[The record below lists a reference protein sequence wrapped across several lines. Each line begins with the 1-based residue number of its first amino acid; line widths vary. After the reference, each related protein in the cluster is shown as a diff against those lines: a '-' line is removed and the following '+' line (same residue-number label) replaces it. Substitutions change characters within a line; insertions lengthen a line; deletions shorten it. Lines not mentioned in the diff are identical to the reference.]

1 MKKLYISLLSFLLI
15 NVAIFAQNISSFDS
29 LQLDEDSYWNGITSS
44 YGSHVTELTD
54 SIFTF
59 KNRFSRSDFGYGLYE
74 SWSGFS
80 YSSSGNDST
89 AGYTNDYSAITAG
102 GAFGSSNYGIFFTE
116 SSKDTIK
123 LSQTAKLDSVFIT
136 NSTYAYLSMK
146 DGDMFAKKF
155 GGDDGTEED
164 WFLLTIRGLKNG
176 VATDTIEFYLADF
189 RSVNNDEDYIINE
202 WTKVDLSVLD
212 SVDMLELSLS
222 SSDVGDWGMNTPSY
236 FCIDNLS
243 GADFEDFTYIS
254 GEYWKGKTALFGSYP
269 STFTDG
275 LATFPNTYSVS
286 DYGYGISEAWNG
298 FIYSSM
304 KDDTTA
310 GFMNQY
316 SAYPAM
322 GADSSSVYAVCYNR
336 SGSDTVSLSSATALT
351 GAYFTNAT
359 YPYLSMKNGDAFAK
373 KFGGADGTDED
384 WFKLNIIGLNN
395 GTITDTVEFY
405 LADFRSADNAED
417 YLVDEWEWV
426 DFSELGAV
434 DKIVFSL
441 SSSDVGQWGMNT
453 PAYFCM
459 DNLNGQIPTSIN
471 TPTIITDNFRV
482 YPNPFASRITIN
494 GTDEIRNVRIYNIS
508 GKIVEQVQVSNGR
521 TEIELS
527 LDDLKAGIYFIQIE
541 NARNTI
547 IKKVIKQ

>member
-1 MKKLYISLLSFLLI
+1 
-15 NVAIFAQNISSFDS
+15 
-29 LQLDEDSYWNGITSS
+29 
-44 YGSHVTELTD
+44 
-54 SIFTF
+54 
-59 KNRFSRSDFGYGLYE
+59 
-74 SWSGFS
+74 
-80 YSSSGNDST
+80 
-89 AGYTNDYSAITAG
+89 
-102 GAFGSSNYGIFFTE
+102 
-116 SSKDTIK
+116 
-123 LSQTAKLDSVFIT
+123 
-136 NSTYAYLSMK
+136 
-146 DGDMFAKKF
+146 
-155 GGDDGTEED
+155 
-164 WFLLTIRGLKNG
+164 
-176 VATDTIEFYLADF
+176 
-189 RSVNNDEDYIINE
+189 
-202 WTKVDLSVLD
+202 
-212 SVDMLELSLS
+212 
-222 SSDVGDWGMNTPSY
+222 
-236 FCIDNLS
+236 
-243 GADFEDFTYIS
+243 
-254 GEYWKGKTALFGSYP
+254 
-269 STFTDG
+269 
-275 LATFPNTYSVS
+275 
-286 DYGYGISEAWNG
+286 
-298 FIYSSM
+298 
-304 KDDTTA
+304 
-310 GFMNQY
+310 
-316 SAYPAM
+316 
-322 GADSSSVYAVCYNR
+322 
-336 SGSDTVSLSSATALT
+336 
-351 GAYFTNAT
+351 
-359 YPYLSMKNGDAFAK
+359 MKNGDAFAK

-405 LADFRSADNAED
+405 LADFRSEDNAED

-508 GKIVEQVQVSNGR
+508 GKIVEQVQVSTGR